1 LITEFEYRV
10 DLIGVA
16 DVGPGPFGQRLI
28 TNVTG
33 GQFSGDRLNGTI
45 VPLAP
50 TGYLLGQDGFGR
62 LDTRVTFKKVDGALG
77 YVQYFGLVEMIPGIK
92 AILGGGDTPSELR

>member
-1 LITEFEYRV
+1 
-10 DLIGVA
+10 
-16 DVGPGPFGQRLI
+16 
-28 TNVTG
+28 VTG

-62 LDTRVTFKKVDGALG
+62 LDTRVTFKKVDGALI
-77 YVQYFGLVEMIPGIK
+77 YV
-92 AILGGGDTPSELR
+92 